1 MEATIV
7 SCVGGCGRTAP
18 EGHFDYCP
26 TCDAH
31 ICGIGPCECP
41 CPIEFDNDRER
52 LEFKQL
58 I

>member
-52 LEFKQL
+52 LEFK
-58 I
+58 